1 MGNEIGKD
9 HYKGSA
15 VSESITVKKIKPLSE
30 LPDKDLNR
38 IEKALEDNFEK
49 GLMSVDV
56 FDNELHKIDVI
67 KAGRISQ
74 NGKLKPVH
82 IIDKNGKHTVKWKLP
97 EDAKNDHHVGEG
109 HTVTYKGAKHTVHKV
124 KEDGYWTLKD
134 ENGKKHDKSPNRLE
148 VHKPGETQDTKPK
161 VEKPAQDSKKEEA
174 KETTTKPR
182 PEPKE
187 KPTLSAK
194 EVMDELGISMSDF
207 GKYMEG
213 NWGKSTHSKFS
224 YSEIKENAEYEIKR
238 SEEGLK
244 IVNDGLKTATG
255 TNVIAFKSNKHA
267 YEETISQA
275 KALIKKIESKIA
287 SGENTPRVKEP
298 ERPKAP
304 AWIPGARAPKTVEQ
318 LKAAIAYSD
327 KMFNENNKKK
337 IEIDSQAPGG
347 GSWSSRSP
355 QGKKSDRFSKMSE
368 MHRSN
373 RDKWTDKLNSVS
385 KKETPKVET
394 PRAEAPIKV
403 TKDDYD
409 NEDYSF
415 EATQGKDKWKYSEK
429 PRGEAYSDFYKE
441 TGSNV
446 TWNLSLN
453 GKSVDTG
460 KFVGLG
466 YTEGKD
472 NAKQA
477 IGNYEMKLKIK
488 NRRAERNK

>member
-148 VHKPGETQDTKPK
+148 VHKPGETSEPKEKTQDTKPK

-224 YSEIKENAEYEIKR
+224 YSEIKENA
-238 SEEGLK
+238 G
-244 IVNDGLKTATG
+244 V
-255 TNVIAFKSNKHA
+255 
-267 YEETISQA
+267 
-275 KALIKKIESKIA
+275 
-287 SGENTPRVKEP
+287 
-298 ERPKAP
+298 
-304 AWIPGARAPKTVEQ
+304 
-318 LKAAIAYSD
+318 
-327 KMFNENNKKK
+327 
-337 IEIDSQAPGG
+337 
-347 GSWSSRSP
+347 
-355 QGKKSDRFSKMSE
+355 
-368 MHRSN
+368 
-373 RDKWTDKLNSVS
+373 
-385 KKETPKVET
+385 
-394 PRAEAPIKV
+394 
-403 TKDDYD
+403 
-409 NEDYSF
+409 
-415 EATQGKDKWKYSEK
+415 
-429 PRGEAYSDFYKE
+429 
-441 TGSNV
+441 
-446 TWNLSLN
+446 
-453 GKSVDTG
+453 
-460 KFVGLG
+460 
-466 YTEGKD
+466 
-472 NAKQA
+472 
-477 IGNYEMKLKIK
+477 
-488 NRRAERNK
+488 